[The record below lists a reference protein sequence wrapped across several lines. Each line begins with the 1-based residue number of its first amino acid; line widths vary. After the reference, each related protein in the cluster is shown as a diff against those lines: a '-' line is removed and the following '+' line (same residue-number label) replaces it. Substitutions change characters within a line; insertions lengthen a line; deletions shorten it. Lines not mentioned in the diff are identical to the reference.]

1 MARKLTYTKAPHLV
15 GGMARTAAMIA
26 ALVALSVSAVPALPL
41 PARAQTVH
49 YGVVM
54 DVPRLQ
60 LDSLWNDN
68 PRQVERAYC
77 IVDYSVGVRHVSR
90 TPVQDDSVF
99 RVFAVVPANT
109 RSAGPSSVD
118 FDCAPGRPE
127 LHTHTPSTCTG
138 DDVKTCFAGGL
149 NAYSC
154 QPSREDLEKL
164 VRRGD
169 PFAVIQCDRRAFRFY
184 YPSEYLG
191 SSGRQVAAGKN
202 ASPTTS
208 NVPLVFQPPKAAKE
222 RP

>member
-1 MARKLTYTKAPHLV
+1 MARKLTNTKATYV
-15 GGMARTAAMIA
+15 VVGMARTAARIA
-26 ALVALSVSAVPALPL
+26 AMVVLSVSALTL

-54 DVPRLQ
+54 DVPRLK
-60 LDSLWNDN
+60 LDSLWDDN

-77 IVDYSVGVRHVSR
+77 VVDYSIGVHHVSR
-90 TPVQDDSVF
+90 TSPVQDDSVF

-118 FDCAPGRPE
+118 FECAPGKPE

-149 NAYSC
+149 NAFSC

-184 YPSEYLG
+184 YPSEYVD
-191 SSGRQVAAGKN
+191 SAGRRLAAGKS

-208 NVPLVFQPPKAAKE
+208 NVPLVFQPPKKE